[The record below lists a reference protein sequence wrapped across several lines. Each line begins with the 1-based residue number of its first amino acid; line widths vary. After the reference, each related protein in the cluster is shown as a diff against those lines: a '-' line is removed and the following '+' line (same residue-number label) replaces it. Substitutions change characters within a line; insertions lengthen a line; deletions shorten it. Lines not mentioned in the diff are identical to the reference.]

1 MEVIFYFKLGTLF
14 LILVIIQH
22 IGGVTSF
29 FGKKANPQHRSFG
42 KILVNIGRVVAAFG
56 WIFAGNTTNAMIVG
70 IVSVVLL
77 GLSLIIGPAK
87 SSSKST
93 GEDDQKRSRSPRAKR

>member
-1 MEVIFYFKLGTLF
+1 
-14 LILVIIQH
+14 
-22 IGGVTSF
+22 
-29 FGKKANPQHRSFG
+29 
-42 KILVNIGRVVAAFG
+42 
-56 WIFAGNTTNAMIVG
+56 MIVG
-70 IVSVVLL
+70 VVSVVLL